1 MEPYEKLR
9 KIRKERQWTQEKF
22 AEKLGMT
29 LNGYAKIE
37 RGETNLFNKN
47 LPHIVD
53 ILGVDLIELLQEE
66 KFKSSFVR
74 MGDHY
79 SNNHIS
85 NIVNASADI
94 ALELKRVQ
102 MINQHQEEM
111 LKQKEIEI
119 KNLNEIIKLLQT
131 R

>member
-111 LKQKEIEI
+111 LKQQEIEI

>member
-1 MEPYEKLR
+1 MSR
-9 KIRKERQWTQEKF
+9 
-22 AEKLGMT
+22 
-29 LNGYAKIE
+29 NGYAKME
-37 RGETNLFNKN
+37 RGETHLFSEK
-47 LPHIVD
+47 LQEIVD
-53 ILGVDLIELLQEE
+53 ILGVDLIELIQEE
-66 KFKSSFVR
+66 EFKTSFVR
-74 MGDHY
+74 IGDHY

-102 MINQHQEEM
+102 MINQHQETM